1 MRKWSKWFLA
11 VFLIEGI
18 IFIWLISWIF
28 TSISSLEVGEQIKT
42 ISYVIGAFAS
52 TLITTALVYH
62 GFIQEPELGFTGFL
76 IEPKDLKNNTVAKE
90 DYIEYVNNSHRQVK
104 HCYSRGFLRKKLLW
118 VKIVE
123 CNEPPKYLRIA
134 NDITN
139 LGFHETYVH
148 EIQFEQTYP
157 KQEEL
162 KPKKHV
168 EQIGRALTPQV
179 RDVRDIKFP
188 SDFYEGELSELK
200 KLIKIGGRLYRLKF
214 TSFGATMHCSKEV
227 WLNISE
233 DMKTIEWSES
243 KFKKLIRW
251 TKSKDNR

>member
-1 MRKWSKWFLA
+1 MITWKS
-11 VFLIEGI
+11 LI
-18 IFIWLISWIF
+18 
-28 TSISSLEVGEQIKT
+28 LEVQIGFAILVLLMFCISNLEERIKA

-62 GFIQEPELGFTGFL
+62 SFSQEPELGFTGFL
-76 IEPKDLKNNTVAKE
+76 IEPEPITVVKE
-90 DYIEYVNNSHRQVK
+90 DYIEYVNGHKQVK
-104 HCYSRGFLRKKLLW
+104 HCYSWGFPRKKLLW

-139 LGFHETYVH
+139 LGFHETKVH
-148 EIQFEQTYP
+148 ENQIEQTYP
-157 KQEEL
+157 KQEGL
-162 KPKKHV
+162 KPKKLIKPRRMTLIHQ
-168 EQIGRALTPQV
+168 E
-179 RDVRDIKFP
+179 RDTMDVKFP
-188 SDFYEGELSELK
+188 LDFFGSELSELK

-214 TSFGATMHCSKEV
+214 TSFGATMHRSKQV